1 MPNGGNR
8 YFLAD
13 AFQVN
18 TVLGTFGNSSRR
30 FFHGPGIINTD
41 FGMSKRIPITES
53 MALEFRAEFF
63 NIFNHTQF
71 DNPSGNISSSR
82 VRFSQQRA
90 LLRASDRLARSFTGS
105 LRGPGRAGGE
115 ADPTRPAPELSL
127 W

>member
-1 MPNGGNR
+1 MLKRINELSFVIGLFFTLVAIILIGG

-13 AFQVN
+13 AFQEN

-41 FGMSKRIPITES
+41 FGMSKRIRITES
-53 MALEFRAEFF
+53 LALEFRGEFF

-71 DNPSGNISSSR
+71 NNPNGNISSSR
-82 VRFSQQRA
+82 FGLVGSARA
-90 LLRASDRLARSFTGS
+90 PRIGQ
-105 LRGPGRAGGE
+105 
-115 ADPTRPAPELSL
+115 LSAKFY